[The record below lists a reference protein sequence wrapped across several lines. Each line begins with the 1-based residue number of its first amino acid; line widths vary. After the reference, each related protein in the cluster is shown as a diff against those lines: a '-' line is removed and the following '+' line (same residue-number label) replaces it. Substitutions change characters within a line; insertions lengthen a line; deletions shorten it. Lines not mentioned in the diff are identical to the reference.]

1 MPDVAAVC
9 FDSDDLVRQWRGEDA
24 PVLKDTLSR
33 EEGLLGEL
41 ITRVKE
47 HDGAAFE
54 LLIVQTQKKAFG
66 LAYHIIGD
74 YQKAEDLLQ
83 EAYLRVFRNIHTLK
97 SHRAFRAW
105 LAQIITNLAKD
116 AFSGQKFQEIRYDEL
131 PEQADSSLLP
141 EGALLAKEH
150 VKEALSHLSLI
161 ERTTLMLREYYEL
174 SYEEL
179 AQVLRI
185 PLGTVKSRLNEA
197 RKKLIAGM
205 DRKEAHTHGL

>member
-1 MPDVAAVC
+1 MPDSAAVC
-9 FDSDDLVRQWRGEDA
+9 FDAGDLARQWRGEDTLG
-24 PVLKDTLSR
+24 LKDTVSR
-33 EEGLLGEL
+33 EEVLLGEL
-41 ITRVKE
+41 IARVKE

-54 LLIVQTQKKAFG
+54 LLIAQTQKKAFG

-74 YQKAEDLLQ
+74 YHKAEDLLQ
-83 EAYLRVFRNIHTLK
+83 EAYLRVFRSIHTLK
-97 SHRAFRAW
+97 SPRAFRAW

-116 AFSGQKFQEIRYDEL
+116 VFAGQKLQEVRYDDL
-131 PEQADSSLLP
+131 PEQPDSSLLP
-141 EGALLAKEH
+141 EGTLLAKEH
-150 VKEALSHLSLI
+150 VREALSHLSLI

-197 RKKLIAGM
+197 RKKLVAGM
-205 DRKEAHTHGL
+205 ERKEAQRHGL

>member
-1 MPDVAAVC
+1 MPDGAAVC
-9 FDSDDLVRQWRGEDA
+9 FDAGDLARQWRGEDA
-24 PVLKDTLSR
+24 LVLKDTVSR
-33 EEGLLGEL
+33 EEVLLGE
-41 ITRVKE
+41 IIARVKE

-54 LLIVQTQKKAFG
+54 LLIAQTQKKAFG

-74 YQKAEDLLQ
+74 YHKAEDLLQ
-83 EAYLRVFRNIHTLK
+83 EAYLRVFRSIHTLK
-97 SHRAFRAW
+97 SPRAFRAW

-116 AFSGQKFQEIRYDEL
+116 AFAGQKLQEVRYDEL
-131 PEQADSSLLP
+131 PEQPDLSLLP

-150 VKEALSHLSLI
+150 VREALSHLSLI

-197 RKKLIAGM
+197 RKKLVAGM
-205 DRKEAHTHGL
+205 ERKEAQRHGL